1 MKKILSLLLCVLM
14 IGLVFGSCKPKKSG
28 PGEETGKKPDST
40 TNNDINGIPSAIP
53 EDLVFNNEDV
63 NILLRT
69 DLASEFTI
77 EDIAKNGVEEAIFE
91 RNHFVE
97 DRLGIRLNFVISSA
111 NPENEYLTEIR
122 KLYTSGFTASEGGYH
137 FVTSHVYYGAAL
149 AAEGTYLNLL
159 NFDLDNYID
168 TSKPWY
174 NQSFVTENV
183 LNDALYFT
191 VGDVNLSATDR
202 TVVTFMNKDKAD
214 AYGIGDID
222 YIQVVKDGMW
232 TLDYLKTLI
241 ADIYDDN
248 TGDGKTLDD
257 FYGLTIM
264 RGSANIDSLLIS
276 CGMQLAKRTD
286 EGALELTVNS
296 PANENVYAKLY
307 DFFYTEVPGIKVC
320 SPKQIVGNE
329 DDYKGKD
336 FKYMSDQKF
345 FDGQTVFAFG
355 LLQSAKVFA
364 QTKLSY
370 QILPLPKLDEN
381 MEGYRTSPQDSYN
394 LVSVM
399 SNCKGN
405 DLALATATLECL
417 SEQSYRLVRPEY
429 YDIAFKIRYASEED
443 TAALFDMII
452 DNIRYEFAFVNSALI
467 GDVLHRVRDNFIGYP
482 NPETSLGKI
491 WAEYGSS
498 VSTAFEE
505 LIENYGS
512 YNSSDRKE

>member
-1 MKKILSLLLCVLM
+1 MDIWAETAGRFSFGIGVSFNSTMTFLSDYEWPM
-14 IGLVFGSCKPKKSG
+14 LVANQWNS
-28 PGEETGKKPDST
+28 
-40 TNNDINGIPSAIP
+40 I
-53 EDLVFNNEDV
+53 DV
-63 NILLRT
+63 PVV
-69 DLASEFTI
+69 EFVK
-77 EDIAKNGVEEAIFE
+77 AG
-91 RNHFVE
+91 
-97 DRLGIRLNFVISSA
+97 
-111 NPENEYLTEIR
+111 
-122 KLYTSGFTASEGGYH
+122 
-137 FVTSHVYYGAAL
+137 
-149 AAEGTYLNLL
+149 
-159 NFDLDNYID
+159 
-168 TSKPWY
+168 
-174 NQSFVTENV
+174 
-183 LNDALYFT
+183 LNDANNLQTIRFSGTGTYYIDNIYAWGEKEEYVEGVDIPVAPVPTHNAAEVVSAFSDSYTRATKADPLAVTYAGNT
-191 VGDVNLSATDR
+191 VAKLKPYASNMEDSVIVLENLSTSGINISIWNISACNNIHMDVYWTGESG
-202 TVVTFMNKDKAD
+202 TGEFEFGLNSAD
-214 AYGIGDID
+214 
-222 YIQVVKDGMW
+222 W
-232 TLDYLKTLI
+232 
-241 ADIYDDN
+241 
-248 TGDGKTLDD
+248 
-257 FYGLTIM
+257 
-264 RGSANIDSLLIS
+264 S
-276 CGMQLAKRTD
+276 
-286 EGALELTVNS
+286 
-296 PANENVYAKLY
+296 
-307 DFFYTEVPGIKVC
+307 
-320 SPKQIVGNE
+320 
-329 DDYKGKD
+329 GKD

-467 GDVLHRVRDNFIGYP
+467 GDVLHLVRDNFIGSP

-491 WAEYGSS
+491 WAEHGSS

>member
-1 MKKILSLLLCVLM
+1 MKKFLSLLLCCLM
-14 IGLVFGSCKPKKSG
+14 IGSVLSACKPKGSGSTDTSKKS
-28 PGEETGKKPDST
+28 DT
-40 TNNDINGIPSAIP
+40 TDNDINGIPSAIP
-53 EDLVFNNEDV
+53 EDLVFNGEDV
-63 NILLRT
+63 NILLRS

-77 EDIAKNGVEEAIFE
+77 DVAVNGVEEAIFR

-296 PANENVYAKLY
+296 AANENVYAKLY

-467 GDVLHRVRDNFIGYP
+467 GDVLHLVRDNFIGYP

-491 WAEYGSS
+491 WAEHGSS

>member
-1 MKKILSLLLCVLM
+1 MKKFLSIMICCLM
-14 IGLVFGSCKPKKSG
+14 IGSMLSACKPQKSG
-28 PGEETGKKPDST
+28 SNETTPQKPDT
-40 TNNDINGIPSAIP
+40 TDNDINGIPSAIP
-53 EDLVFNNEDV
+53 EDLVFNGEKV

-77 EDIAKNGVEEAIFE
+77 DVAVNGVEEAIFR

-97 DRLGIRLNFVISSA
+97 ERLGIKLNFVTSSA
-111 NPENEYLTEIR
+111 NPESDYLTEIR
-122 KLYTSGFTASEGGYH
+122 KLYASGFTASEGGYH

-174 NQSFVTENV
+174 NQSFVAENV

-191 VGDVNLSATDR
+191 VGDVNLSAVDR
-202 TVVTFMNKDKAD
+202 TVVTFMNKDKAN
-214 AYGIGDID
+214 AHGIGDID
-222 YIQVVKDGMW
+222 YIQVVNDGMW
-232 TLDYLKTLI
+232 TLDYLKTLV
-241 ADIYDDN
+241 ADIYADN
-248 TGDGKTLDD
+248 TGDGRTLDD

-264 RGSANIDSLLIS
+264 RGSANIDSLLVS
-276 CGMQLAKRTD
+276 CGMQLAKRTED
-286 EGALELTVNS
+286 GSLELTVNS

-320 SPKQIVGNE
+320 SPNWIVGND

-355 LLQSAKVFA
+355 LLQSAKVFS

-429 YDIAFKIRYASEED
+429 YDIAFKFRYASEED

-467 GDVLHRVRDNFIGYP
+467 GDVLHLVRDNFIGYP

-491 WAEYGSS
+491 WAEHGRS